1 MNRQPHAHRDVPPA
15 LWPEIVAVLAEG
27 AVLVVLVVASGM
39 GAIATVVG
47 LWVALVVVLT
57 GGPS

>member
-1 MNRQPHAHRDVPPA
+1 MNRQPHAHRPTTTLRSIAWMLLP
-15 LWPEIVAVLAEG
+15 
-27 AVLVVLVVASGM
+27 
-39 GAIATVVG
+39 AIATVVG